1 MRYDSDDRDAR
12 MAQQSDTTYRRER
25 EKLRMLQERH
35 RSLAEEESWTEG
47 LVAKWNSK
55 EKIKTAAGALV
66 LCLNVGVDPPGLVR
80 ISPCPTKH
88 CWVDPNTAP
97 MQRALETIGTPT
109 VALTQFLTLYSRQK
123 FANAVRKMAAQSS
136 IQIGA

>member
-1 MRYDSDDRDAR
+1 
-12 MAQQSDTTYRRER
+12 
-25 EKLRMLQERH
+25 MLQERH
-35 RSLAEEESWTEG
+35 RSLTEEESWTEG

-97 MQRALETIGTPT
+97 MQRALETIGTTAVPVT
-109 VALTQFLTLYSRQK
+109 QVLTHGSRQK
-123 FANAVRKMAAQSS
+123 LADAV
-136 IQIGA
+136 